1 VFARAVSILLRARHA
16 VAAEMLRRGFHS
28 CSR

>member
-1 VFARAVSILLRARHA
+1 VFTRAVSILQRARHA
-16 VAAEMLRRGFHS
+16 DAAEMLRRGFHS